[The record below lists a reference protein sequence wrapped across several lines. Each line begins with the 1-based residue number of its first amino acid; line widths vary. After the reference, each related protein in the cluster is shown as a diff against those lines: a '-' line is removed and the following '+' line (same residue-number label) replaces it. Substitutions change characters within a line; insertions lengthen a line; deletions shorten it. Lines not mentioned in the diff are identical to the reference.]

1 MIIIDRALEQRER
14 DGNPIR
20 VGMTGAGYMGR
31 AIARTIASATPGMRL
46 VAIANR
52 TLVNACRV
60 YNELGI
66 DDGITELAEAG
77 GSRQAEKLIDWGIPC
92 VTDCPETLTEAR
104 NIDVIVEVTGDVGYG
119 ADVTMSA
126 IANGKH
132 VILVNA
138 ELDATIG
145 PLLHARAEQAG
156 VVVSGCDG
164 DQPGVEMNL
173 YRFVRGLGLTPL
185 VLGNIKGFHDV
196 HRTPATQAEFAR
208 QWGQENAFVAT
219 SAADGTKVA
228 VEQVVVANATGM
240 TVPCRGMLGWHHK
253 GHVDDLAFRYDIN
266 VLREYGGIVD
276 YVIGAKPSPGVYCMA
291 VHEDPR
297 DRQLLEYYKLGPGPL
312 YSFYTPYHLVH
323 FEVPASI
330 ARAVLFHDAA
340 VAPLGSPVAE
350 VITLAKHVMP
360 TGHVLDGIGGCDT
373 YGQAEKASVTRTE
386 RLLPIGVAEGCRLAR
401 PVKMDEALAYDDVE
415 LPAGRTID
423 GLRAE
428 QEKMFR

>member
-20 VGMTGAGYMGR
+20 VGMIGAGYMGR
-31 AIARTIASATPGMRL
+31 AIARTIVNSTPGMRL
-46 VAIANR
+46 VAISNR
-52 TLVNACRV
+52 RLAGARRAF
-60 YNELGI
+60 NELGI
-66 DDGITELAEAG
+66 PAPYEVDDAREAERIISWRGA
-77 GSRQAEKLIDWGIPC
+77 PC
-92 VTDCPETLTEAR
+92 VTENPLALTGAG
-104 NIDVIVEVTGDVGYG
+104 NIDVILEVTGNVGYG
-119 ADVTMSA
+119 ARVTMSA
-126 IANGKH
+126 IGNGKH

-145 PLLHARAEQAG
+145 PLLKAKADQAG

-173 YRFVRGLGLTPL
+173 HRFVRGLGLTPL

-208 QWGQENAFVAT
+208 QWEQENAFTAT

-228 VEQVVVANATGM
+228 VEQAVVANATGM
-240 TVPCRGMLGWHHK
+240 IVPCRGMLGWRHT

-266 VLREYGGIVD
+266 VLREDGGIVD
-276 YVIGAKPSPGVYCMA
+276 YVVGAKPAPGVYCMA
-291 VHEDPR
+291 AHDDPR
-297 DRQLLEYYKLGPGPL
+297 DRKLLEYYKLGPGPL

-323 FEVPASI
+323 FEVPSSI

-340 VAPLGSPVAE
+340 VTPLGPPVAE
-350 VITLAKHVMP
+350 VITRAKHAMP
-360 TGHVLDGIGGCDT
+360 AGHVLDGIGGFDT
-373 YGQAEKASVTRTE
+373 YGEAEKASVTRAE
-386 RLLPIGVAEGCRLAR
+386 RLLPIGVAEGCQLAR
-401 PVKMDEALAYDDVE
+401 PVTMDEVLAYDDVE
-415 LPAGRTID
+415 LPTGRIID
-423 GLRAE
+423 ELRAE